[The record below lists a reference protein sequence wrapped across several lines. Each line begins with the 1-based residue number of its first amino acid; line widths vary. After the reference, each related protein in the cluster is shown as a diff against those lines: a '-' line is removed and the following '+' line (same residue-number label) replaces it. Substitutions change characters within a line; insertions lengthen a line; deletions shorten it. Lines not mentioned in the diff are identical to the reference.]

1 MAGDFKTIITHFN
14 KLDVSNIFTSTEMKA
29 ALVGAI
35 KTPGNVSSFLAT
47 AYKMGVIEKDPIE
60 NRIGRGPRF
69 IFMKTRSITKSELH
83 KLTTR
88 PDCFTFKK
96 EIEKR
101 FMKSIKGVTSP
112 RKKIHKK
119 TKTPR
124 RTMPIKSH
132 YRTKPSRKTVS
143 ITEHPDK
150 TTITIY
156 K

>member
-14 KLDVSNIFTSTEMKA
+14 QLDVSNIFTSTEMKA
-29 ALVGAI
+29 ALAGAI
-35 KTPGNVSSFLAT
+35 KTPSNVSSFLAT
-47 AYKMGVIEKDPIE
+47 AYKMGVVEKDPIE

-69 IFMKTRSITKSELH
+69 NFMKTRSITQNELH

-119 TKTPR
+119 TKTSGK
-124 RTMPIKSH
+124 TVSVKSH
-132 YRTKPSRKTVS
+132 QRVKPSKKTVS

-150 TTITIY
+150 TTIIIY